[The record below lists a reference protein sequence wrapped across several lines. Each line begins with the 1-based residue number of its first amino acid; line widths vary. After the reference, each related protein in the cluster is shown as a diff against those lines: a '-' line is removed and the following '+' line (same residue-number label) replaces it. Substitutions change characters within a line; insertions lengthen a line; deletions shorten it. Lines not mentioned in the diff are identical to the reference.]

1 MHLPQRLA
9 NKVKLLGILLALAL
23 CAAALKAQTPPAAK
37 LVAGEITAVDASAK
51 QLKVKA
57 DDGAS
62 YNVAFQDN
70 AIFLR
75 MPLGE
80 TDQKKAVRI
89 TFSDLHAGDRLIARG
104 PLAAD
109 TNTVTVRTVITMTKG
124 DVAQKQARDEAD
136 WQKRGITGIATAVN
150 PASKEII
157 ITTRG
162 RDSRS
167 VTVDAASADFR
178 RYAPDSIRF
187 ADAKPSSLAEVQVG
201 DTIRVLGDKTEDGTR
216 VKAEDI
222 VSGAFETIAATV
234 ISADAATG
242 EVRLTN
248 LKTKKPVTVKTTAST
263 MLRRID
269 EQTATMLAR
278 RMRPQ
283 PPAGGPPD
291 AGAPQAGAAEP
302 GAPSGGRFGGP
313 DGGPGRGGRGFGG
326 GRGPGASGDLQQVL
340 DRSPQLALAELKKG
354 DAVIVSGAKAP
365 EGAPVTAF
373 SFVAGV
379 EPFLAAAPRTAG
391 EVNLGSWNLEVAG
404 GAAEQ

>member
-1 MHLPQRLA
+1 MNLRHRLA
-9 NKVKLLGILLALAL
+9 YKVKLLGILVAVLV
-23 CAAALKAQTPPAAK
+23 CAAALQAQTPSAAK

-51 QLKVKA
+51 QLKVKG
-57 DDGAS
+57 DDGTG
-62 YNVAFQDN
+62 YNVALQDST
-70 AIFLR
+70 IFLR

-89 TFSDLHAGDRLIARG
+89 TLSDVHVGDRLIARG

-124 DVAQKQARDEAD
+124 DVAQKHASDEAD
-136 WQKRGITGIATAVN
+136 WQKRGITGIAAAVN

-162 RDSRS
+162 RDSRTM
-167 VTVDAASADFR
+167 TVDAASADFR

-201 DTIRVLGDKTEDGTR
+201 DTVRVLGDKADDGTR
-216 VKAEDI
+216 VKAEEI
-222 VSGAFETIAATV
+222 ISGAFETIAATV
-234 ISADAATG
+234 ISADPSSG

-248 LKTKKPVTVKTTAST
+248 LKTKKPIVVKTTAST
-263 MLRRID
+263 QLRRID

-283 PPAGGPPD
+283 PPGDAAPP
-291 AGAPQAGAAEP
+291 AGASEP
-302 GAPSGGRFGGP
+302 GASSGGRFSGP
-313 DGGPGRGGRGFGG
+313 DGGTGGGRAGRGFGG

-340 DRSPQLALAELKKG
+340 DRSPQLVLAELKKG
-354 DAVIVSGAKAP
+354 DAVIVSGAKAA
-365 EGAPVTAF
+365 EGAPITAF

-379 EPFLAAAPRTAG
+379 EPFLAAAPRSAG